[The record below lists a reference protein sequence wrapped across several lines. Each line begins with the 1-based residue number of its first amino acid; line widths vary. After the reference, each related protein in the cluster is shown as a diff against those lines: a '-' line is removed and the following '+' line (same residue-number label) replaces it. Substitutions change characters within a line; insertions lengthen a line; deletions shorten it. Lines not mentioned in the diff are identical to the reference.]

1 MTEIDRV
8 RSGATIAVNV
18 VVKVIEHNG
27 CLSPPPAQLPKPL
40 ALLLNY
46 AALDFNFTSWMSPAH
61 LRVLRTEQSSGNLSG
76 LSGLAAQKD
85 HLQHVSPLSMV
96 GDKQL
101 HGRGKRLRR
110 SKSWRD
116 TLREFTSGNEDDGP
130 PIAKPSSTSVVHG
143 QIQGRPSFERRGVS
157 HPVLRNGEDRG
168 DLADAES
175 EEDEENF
182 AQIREEDR
190 PLEARVRYVYEPTSS
205 RTNGYGEPEK
215 PEDAP
220 EPRGAEP
227 AGTTREG
234 KGKEPIG
241 TRLTMTSRTGY
252 FQDRI
257 ISPSMVSGS
266 WVLCTKGCLHDDR
279 CERWQSFTLDH
290 TETRTLLQIITFRRS
305 WHQQAY

>member
-1 MTEIDRV
+1 MTEFDRL

-18 VVKVIEHNG
+18 VVKVIEHNSG
-27 CLSPPPAQLPKPL
+27 VSTPPAQLPKPL

-96 GDKQL
+96 GDKPL

-110 SKSWRD
+110 RKSWRD

-130 PIAKPSSTSVVHG
+130 PIMKRSLTSAGTG
-143 QIQGRPSFERRGVS
+143 QIQGRPAFERRGVS
-157 HPVLRNGEDRG
+157 HFVLRNGEDRG

-175 EEDEENF
+175 EEDEENI

-190 PLEARVRYVYEPTSS
+190 PLEARVRYVYEPTS
-205 RTNGYGEPEK
+205 RTNGCGEPEK
-215 PEDAP
+215 PEDAT

-227 AGTTREG
+227 IGTTREE

-257 ISPSMVSGS
+257 ISPSMVSGL
-266 WVLCTKGCLHDDR
+266 VDAVHTGCLHDDR
-279 CERWQSFTLDH
+279 CERWQSFTLDL